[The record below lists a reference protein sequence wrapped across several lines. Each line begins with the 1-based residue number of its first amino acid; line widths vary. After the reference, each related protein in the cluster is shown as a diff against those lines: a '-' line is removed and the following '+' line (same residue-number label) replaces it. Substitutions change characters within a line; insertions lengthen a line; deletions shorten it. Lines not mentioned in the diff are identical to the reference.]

1 MIRCVTCARRR
12 HAVCARPDA
21 ILASYLSSIST
32 VMFRDVILPLAWDAS
47 IIFQKFVVRRCALR
61 GLAERLPIPK
71 SYGVL
76 ACMHSRDAKLS
87 GTVPQPDALYGGGI
101 FNKLG
106 MLAAFPIRYH
116 SDGRH
121 QSSPLG
127 SPVRERNRASEPGWR
142 HK

>member
-1 MIRCVTCARRR
+1 
-12 HAVCARPDA
+12 
-21 ILASYLSSIST
+21 
-32 VMFRDVILPLAWDAS
+32 MFRDVILPLAWDAS

-101 FNKLG
+101 LTNWECSRPSQYDIILTAG
-106 MLAAFPIRYH
+106 ISL
-116 SDGRH
+116 
-121 QSSPLG
+121 SPLG
-127 SPVRERNRASEPGWR
+127 SPVRERNRASGPGWR